1 VPLQAGA
8 QIVLSTVQLVLAGI
22 GIGIVMA
29 APIGPVNVLVI
40 QRAVAG
46 GFWAGFAAGLGAV
59 LGDGVLAAIAAFS
72 IRAISD
78 VMAAHSGAIQLVG
91 GLLLIVFGVAL
102 LLTKP
107 ALTIP
112 VGKESGLVEH
122 TGIIPQTFFLT
133 VTNPGAILGMAA
145 MIGGLGSLTGG
156 LNTSLE
162 ALLLVLSVMGGSLV
176 WWFGLSELIATI
188 RHKLTVGR
196 LKLINRIAGLVLCAF
211 GMILLLD
218 GFIFR

>member
-1 VPLQAGA
+1 LQAGA
-8 QIVLSTVQLVLAGI
+8 HIVLSGIQLVLAGL
-22 GIGIVMA
+22 GIGLLMA

-46 GFWAGFAAGLGAV
+46 GFWAGLAAGIGAV

-78 VMAAHSGAIQLVG
+78 VMAAYSGVIQFVG
-91 GLLLIVFGVAL
+91 GLLLVAFGLGL
-102 LLTKP
+102 LFARP

-112 VGKESGLVEH
+112 VGQKSRLVEH

-145 MIGGLGSLTGG
+145 MIGGLGSLIGG
-156 LNTSLE
+156 LNTYLE
-162 ALLLVLSVMGGSLV
+162 ALLLVVSVMGGSLL
-176 WWFGLSELIATI
+176 WWLGLSELIATI
-188 RHKLTVGR
+188 RHKLTESR
-196 LKLINRIAGLVLCAF
+196 LKLINRIAGVVLSAF
-211 GMILLLD
+211 GLILVID
-218 GFIFR
+218 GIVRYAP

>member
-1 VPLQAGA
+1 MPLQAGA
-8 QIVLSTVQLVLAGI
+8 HIVLSGIQLVLAGI
-22 GIGIVMA
+22 GIGVLMA

-40 QRAVAG
+40 QRTVAG
-46 GFWAGFAAGLGAV
+46 GFWAGLAAGLGAV

-78 VMAAHSGAIQLVG
+78 VMAAYSGVIQFVG
-91 GLLLIVFGVAL
+91 GLHLIVFGLAL
-102 LLTKP
+102 LVTKP

-112 VGKESGLVEH
+112 VGQKSRLQEH

-145 MIGGLGSLTGG
+145 MIGGLGSLIGG
-156 LNTSLE
+156 LNTYLE
-162 ALLLVLSVMGGSLV
+162 ALLLVVAVMGGSLL
-176 WWFGLSELIATI
+176 WWLGLSELIATI
-188 RHKLTVGR
+188 RHRLTESR
-196 LKLINRIAGLVLCAF
+196 LKLINRIAGGVLVAF
-211 GMILLLD
+211 GLILLLD